1 MSFVNYYFFAY
12 YFHMNIKNTF
22 LFGLIL
28 LLNACSDAQLTMKP
42 KPSEIA
48 LNYAELKFVG
58 DDSYIEF
65 LTEEEKFY
73 AIKFK
78 DISDEAL
85 EENLVITSIQN
96 VANQFQKDNLEVS
109 LIDEL
114 ISDNS
119 ASITLQITTIDVETI
134 VQEMFADVWKRVL
147 SGEFEIS
154 NEFYQNLFTEKL
166 ENNPKL
172 KNEIITLELIE
183 NSETWQVKDGWK
195 EAYNTYLEEIEIRDQ
210 IAREEIAKIEA
221 DSKISS
227 LIKEARELERKKD
240 YAQAST
246 KVVSALNIDPTNED
260 AVEYSAKLE
269 EIIAKE
275 KAIQDYIPNVEII
288 DFNARYFDSY
298 SYGKVPGV
306 QFGVKNNGNK
316 SLKRVEII
324 VYFYDDN
331 GNAIYEE
338 NYVPISE
345 YSYDGLSEL
354 KPNYIERMEKDKFY
368 RVKGLGAEW
377 SGKAN
382 AVISEIEFSE

>member
-1 MSFVNYYFFAY
+1 MLK
-12 YFHMNIKNTF
+12 MNRLLLT
-22 LFGLIL
+22 LIL
-28 LLNACSDAQLTMKP
+28 LLGGCSEAPIAYKP

-48 LNYAELKFVG
+48 LNYAQVKFVG

-73 AIKFK
+73 ALELKNVN
-78 DISDEAL
+78 DTAL
-85 EENLVITSIQN
+85 EENPVVASIQN
-96 VANQFQKDNLEVS
+96 ATKEFLKDNLEVS
-109 LIDEL
+109 IIDEV

-119 ASITLQITTIDVETI
+119 ASITLQVTTIDTESMVKEI
-134 VQEMFADVWKRVL
+134 FADIWKNAFGGDMDN
-147 SGEFEIS
+147 SD
-154 NEFYQNLFTEKL
+154 EFYQNLFNEKL
-166 ENNPKL
+166 KDNPKL
-172 KNEIITLELIE
+172 KNEIITLELVE

-195 EAYNTYLEEIEIRDQ
+195 EAHYAYLDEIEKIEEETKKEKEKQ
-210 IAREEIAKIEA
+210 AKREADAKIN
-221 DSKISS
+221 SI
-227 LIKEARELERKKD
+227 LREARELERKKD

-246 KVVSALNIDPTNED
+246 KVVSALNIDPNSED
-260 AVEYSAKLE
+260 ALEYSEELE
-269 EIIAKE
+269 EKIAE
-275 KAIQDYIPNVEII
+275 QQALQDYIPNVEII

-298 SYGKVPGV
+298 LYGKVPGV
-306 QFGVKNNGNK
+306 QFGVRNNGNK

-368 RVKGLGAEW
+368 RVEGLGAEW
-377 SGKAN
+377 SGKAK

>member
-1 MSFVNYYFFAY
+1 
-12 YFHMNIKNTF
+12 
-22 LFGLIL
+22 
-28 LLNACSDAQLTMKP
+28 MKP